1 MDWLEASDSELYD
14 LRDFINCSADYD
26 LDTKQQLMDIVAI
39 ELRDR
44 RLRELMVPLVKECM
58 EEQRGNL

>member
-1 MDWLEASDSELYD
+1 MDWLAASDSELYD

-26 LDTKQQLMDIVAI
+26 LDIKQQLMDLVTI

-44 RLRELMVPLVKECM
+44 RLKELMAPLVKEFI